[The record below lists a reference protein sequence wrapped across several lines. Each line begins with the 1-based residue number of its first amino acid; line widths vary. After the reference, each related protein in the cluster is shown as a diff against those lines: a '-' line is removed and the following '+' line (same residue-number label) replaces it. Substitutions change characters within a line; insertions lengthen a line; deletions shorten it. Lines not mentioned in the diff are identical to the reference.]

1 MSDVARGTPA
11 PAKQKRIPSRIYV
24 DIRKMV
30 DPDTGELVGCLV
42 PVGHADRAI
51 LRQKKIKTGMRIRT
65 TVSKERDY
73 GQHKFCHKL
82 GQFVEANVEG
92 FEGKDAHTVI
102 KALQLDGGIFCDE
115 QEIDASPVV
124 SAVLSAAAVI
134 LGDAAAKMLAAV
146 LPSIKT
152 IKVKVPRSLAFDEMD
167 EGDFQQF
174 IRAICRHIAEKYL
187 PTLTPEQ
194 VAEAIE
200 LMPDEPT

>member
-51 LRQKKIKTGMRIRT
+51 LRQKKARVGMRIRT

-73 GQHKFCHKL
+73 GQHKYVHKI
-82 GQFVEANVEG
+82 GQFVEQNIEG
-92 FEGKDAHTVI
+92 FEGKDAHAIV
-102 KALQLDGGIFCDE
+102 KQLQLDGDILCDRE
-115 QEIDASPVV
+115 RLQIEGFEGYLIR
-124 SAVLSAAAVI
+124 
-134 LGDAAAKMLAAV
+134 
-146 LPSIKT
+146 
-152 IKVKVPRSLAFDEMD
+152 KVPRSMAFDEM
-167 EGDFQQF
+167 EETDFQQLVSGV
-174 IRAICRHIAEKYL
+174 CRHIADTYL

-200 LMPDEPT
+200 LMPDEPI